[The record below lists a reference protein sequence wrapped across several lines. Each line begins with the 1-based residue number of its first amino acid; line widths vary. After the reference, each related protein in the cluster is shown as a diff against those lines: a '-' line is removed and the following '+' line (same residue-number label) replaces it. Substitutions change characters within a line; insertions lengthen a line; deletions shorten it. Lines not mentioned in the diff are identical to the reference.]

1 MEPRN
6 RFQGMNSVSL
16 CSLAGRYDNPIPTQF
31 LVPIDCLKIPA
42 LFQLRVMSLGL
53 LYNHCYNSNIILT
66 VCRRNS
72 QNVLLQKLT
81 DQLETVNKE
90 KQLIGWWRHIL
101 PKEYSIVKAF
111 RSSLIILCIFMKLTY
126 VWRLRKVF
134 LSFNFMFVDPSV
146 LHRLYTIFKAFE

>member
-1 MEPRN
+1 
-6 RFQGMNSVSL
+6 MNSVSL

-31 LVPIDCLKIPA
+31 LAPTDCLKIPA

-53 LYNHCYNSNIILT
+53 MYHCYNSYLIPT

-90 KQLIGWWRHIL
+90 KQLLG
-101 PKEYSIVKAF
+101 
-111 RSSLIILCIFMKLTY
+111 
-126 VWRLRKVF
+126 
-134 LSFNFMFVDPSV
+134 
-146 LHRLYTIFKAFE
+146 